1 MRAYILHV
9 MKPHE
14 RLREAIRAAGVSQKT
29 VAVEAG
35 MTESALSN
43 ILAGRRT
50 PSMETAEAILRV
62 LRDRTGRK
70 RGLTLNDLVGSKA
83 A

>member
-1 MRAYILHV
+1 
-9 MKPHE
+9 MKLHE
-14 RLREAIRAAGVSQKT
+14 RLREAIRAAAITQKE
-29 VAVEAG
+29 VAAGAG

-50 PSMETAEAILRV
+50 PSMETAEAILSV
-62 LRDRTGRK
+62 LRERTGRR
-70 RGLTLNDLVGSKA
+70 RGLTLNDLVGDGKA

>member
-1 MRAYILHV
+1 

-14 RLREAIRAAGVSQKT
+14 RLREAIRAAGISQKT
-29 VAVEAG
+29 VAAETG
-35 MTESALSN
+35 MTESAISN

-70 RGLTLNDLVGSKA
+70 RGLTLNDLVDAGKA

>member
-1 MRAYILHV
+1 

-14 RLREAIRAAGVSQKT
+14 RLREAIRAAGISQRA
-29 VAVEAG
+29 VAAAAG

-62 LRDRTGRK
+62 LRERTGRR
-70 RGLTLNDLVGSKA
+70 RGLTLNDLVGADKA

>member
-1 MRAYILHV
+1 

-14 RLREAIRAAGVSQKT
+14 RLRESIRAAGISQKT
-29 VAVEAG
+29 VAAEAG

-50 PSMETAEAILRV
+50 PSMETAEAILAV
-62 LRDRTGRK
+62 LRERTGRK
-70 RGLTLNDLVGSKA
+70 RGLTLNVLVGTG
-83 A
+83 

>member
-1 MRAYILHV
+1 

-14 RLREAIRAAGVSQKT
+14 RLREAVRATGLSQKE
-29 VAVEAG
+29 VAARAG

-50 PSMETAEAILRV
+50 PSMDTAEAILRV
-62 LRDRTGRK
+62 LRERTGRK
-70 RGLTLNDLVGSKA
+70 RGLTLNDLIDAGRA

>member
-1 MRAYILHV
+1 

-14 RLREAIRAAGVSQKT
+14 RLRESIRAAGISQKT
-29 VAVEAG
+29 VAAEAG

-62 LRDRTGRK
+62 LRERTGRK
-70 RGLTLNDLVGSKA
+70 RGLTLNDLVGTGKA

>member
-1 MRAYILHV
+1 

-14 RLREAIRAAGVSQKT
+14 RLREAVRAAGLSQKE
-29 VAVEAG
+29 VATRAG

-62 LRDRTGRK
+62 LRERTGRK
-70 RGLTLNDLVGSKA
+70 RGLTLNDLVGNSRA